1 MTVTAGEKRLAL
13 ISEAADLILK
23 GGGIATMAAIP
34 ATISFKASLLF
45 MIIPLVVATLTLWV
59 FAGFLFMLAAIRLED
74 VFLGGEHIPNMALRL
89 LSYALASVIV
99 FSMMSLMLYFG
110 STVT

>member
-1 MTVTAGEKRLAL
+1 MTETAGEKRLAL

-74 VFLGGEHIPNMALRL
+74 VFLGGECAFRGDPPIDSDLIRPP
-89 LSYALASVIV
+89 VPI
-99 FSMMSLMLYFG
+99 
-110 STVT
+110 